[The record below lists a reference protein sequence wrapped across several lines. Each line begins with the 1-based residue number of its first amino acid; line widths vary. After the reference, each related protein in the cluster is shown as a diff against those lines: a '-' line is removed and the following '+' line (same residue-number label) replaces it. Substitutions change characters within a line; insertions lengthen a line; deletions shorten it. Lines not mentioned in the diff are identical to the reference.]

1 MEFFLIVNYVL
12 KMYLAPVSVQLFFC
26 SFLVSTCDTKQDRAI
41 LTDLAR
47 LLDFA
52 RLQSLNKATNVNEN
66 LTDYENIQDPRIKKL
81 WDLKAFFKS
90 KAQSSRRRGIGYNK

>member
-1 MEFFLIVNYVL
+1 MKQRRAEQCAMLIDRSIS
-12 KMYLAPVSVQLFFC
+12 YLAM
-26 SFLVSTCDTKQDRAI
+26 CDTKQDRAI
-41 LTDLAR
+41 LVLTDLAR